1 MLPEGKGQGGGER
14 GGESWSIGWK
24 HGGRLEAATYVS
36 GTCTSRERGKL
47 RQAMWAQ
54 TGGVNRAHPPMDVHI
69 HSDDIVKAQGMGL

>member
-1 MLPEGKGQGGGER
+1 
-14 GGESWSIGWK
+14 
-24 HGGRLEAATYVS
+24 LEAATYVS